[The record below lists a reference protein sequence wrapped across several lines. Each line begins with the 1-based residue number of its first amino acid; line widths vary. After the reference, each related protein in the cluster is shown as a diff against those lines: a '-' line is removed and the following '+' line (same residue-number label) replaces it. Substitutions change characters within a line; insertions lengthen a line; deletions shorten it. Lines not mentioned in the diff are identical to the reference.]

1 VKDSDQQPDG
11 GRPRPVA
18 TVLDVLRKHVD
29 HDAFDAAIFS
39 LEAVAADLGYGD
51 VRPLPGTVAWIDR
64 LRGDRKRI
72 AVLASGERV
81 AAALEL
87 AGIADRF
94 DVVLSGPHTEQL
106 IPRAMDE
113 LDVDLDRAVVVGVDQ
128 VELEAGREA
137 GAALVIG
144 VAHEGAPRP
153 SSSGAPAPT
162 RSSPTSRSC
171 CASPEPTTLVFSA
184 RTRAV
189 PTAGRHLPSAAGRD
203 PTGRSSRLGRPA

>member
-1 VKDSDQQPDG
+1 VSDSDHQPDS

-18 TVLDVLRKHVD
+18 TVLDMLRTRID

-51 VRPLPGTVAWIDR
+51 VRPLPGSIAWIDR
-64 LRGDRKRI
+64 LRSDRKRI

-87 AGIADRF
+87 AGITERF
-94 DVVLSGPHTEQL
+94 DVVVTRSPGEQL

-113 LDVDLDRAVVVGVDQ
+113 LDAEPARTVVVGVDD
-128 VELEAGREA
+128 VDLEAAREA

-144 VAHEGAPRP
+144 IARGKSTPEQLRRAGADTVVADLQELLG
-153 SSSGAPAPT
+153 SS
-162 RSSPTSRSC
+162 
-171 CASPEPTTLVFSA
+171 
-184 RTRAV
+184 
-189 PTAGRHLPSAAGRD
+189 
-203 PTGRSSRLGRPA
+203 